1 MNSKSL
7 NEHGVRRGA
16 AAGAWTAAF
25 CWLAA
30 YLQAVLTNRLGL
42 APGLLLAF
50 GLPIGLL
57 WCGLGAA
64 LGTVS
69 AWIASRAG
77 LRPRSLPVVLLVF
90 LVFFFL
96 FLHPFLFPGRQDAVV
111 APDTRRTLFL
121 VIPALGLFLFL
132 GRLRFVPRGSRFF
145 FPALAALLL
154 VPVVEEAPGGDVARL
169 PKPELDRQLHLARK
183 GAEHAGLPHSIFVF
197 AVDGLSWN
205 ILDPMIAAGEVPH
218 LASVLE
224 QGGRGELKT
233 MIPTFSPIIWNTL
246 ATGWDWRDHG
256 VREFTV
262 VRLAGSSLP
271 LSTAG
276 TALRPAL
283 RWIRPL
289 TGPLGLVHAS
299 PVTAISRMRRPFWD
313 VFEEA
318 GVSCSVVGWFA
329 SFPASKTRG
338 GFVSDLAFTI
348 QPPSTDPQDYLL
360 AVQPEELGDLAASL
374 AGSETIRKKLAGL
387 YAELE
392 QTSGQA
398 LLPHERRALEPRLI
412 RFLNRMEIFRRLI
425 QLHPKSGL
433 FTVYT
438 RLIDDVQHLFWIFY
452 KPEDPAFEGIRL
464 DASQRDRLR
473 DVIPLAYRWIDRY
486 LGEFLPML
494 PPQTGIVILSDH
506 SAHAQRP
513 ARPWLPVA
521 EQEELVYS
529 GGHMDAPP
537 GVLAL
542 AGPGIRK
549 GASLEGADLLSFL
562 PTLAFWLRVPL
573 AKNLPGSV
581 LRRAFTQ
588 PFLLHEQVAPVST
601 YELEGLPRPGGTAL
615 SNLTREQRHAL
626 EELGY
631 LQ

>member
-1 MNSKSL
+1 MNARTL
-7 NEHGVRRGA
+7 PEHGVRRGA
-16 AAGAWTAAF
+16 IAGAWTAAF
-25 CWLAA
+25 CWLAT

-50 GLPIGLL
+50 GLPAGLL

-64 LGTVS
+64 LGAVP

-77 LRPRSLPVVLLVF
+77 LRPRGFPAVLLV
-90 LVFFFL
+90 LVALLFL
-96 FLHPFLFPGRQDAVV
+96 FLHPFLLSGRQDAVV
-111 APDTRRTLFL
+111 APDTRRTLLL
-121 VIPALGLFLFL
+121 VVPAVGLFLIL
-132 GRLRFVPRGSRFF
+132 GRVRFLPRGGRFLL
-145 FPALAALLL
+145 PASAALLL
-154 VPVVEEAPGGDVARL
+154 VPIVQEAPGGDVARL
-169 PKPELDRQLHLARK
+169 PRAELDRQLHLARK
-183 GAEHAGLPHSIFVF
+183 TAEDSGPPRSVFVF

-205 ILDPMIAAGEVPH
+205 ILDAMIAGAQGK
-218 LASVLE
+218 LA
-224 QGGRGELKT
+224 T
-233 MIPTFSPIIWNTL
+233 MLPTFSPIIWNTL

-283 RWIRPL
+283 RWLRPL
-289 TGPLGLVHAS
+289 TGPLGLVHHS
-299 PVTAISRMRRPFWD
+299 PVTAISRMRRSFWE

-318 GVSCSVVGWFA
+318 GVPCSVVGWFA
-329 SFPASKTRG
+329 SFPASRTGG

-360 AVQPEELGDLAASL
+360 AVHPEELGQLAASI
-374 AGSETIRKKLAGL
+374 AASETTRKKMAAFQ
-387 YAELE
+387 AELE
-392 QTSGQA
+392 QASGQP
-398 LLPHERRALEPRLI
+398 LLPHERKALEPRLI
-412 RFLNRMEIFRRLI
+412 RFFNRMEITRRLI
-425 QLHPKSGL
+425 QTYPHSGL

-438 RLIDDVQHLFWIFY
+438 RLLDDVQHLFWIFY
-452 KPEDPAFEGIRL
+452 QPDDPAFEGIRL
-464 DASQRDRLR
+464 DPEQRNRLQE
-473 DVIPLAYRWIDRY
+473 VIPLAYRWIDRY
-486 LGEFLPML
+486 LGEFLSLL

-513 ARPWLPVA
+513 ARPWQPIA

-542 AGPGIRK
+542 SGPGIQK
-549 GASLEGADLLSFL
+549 GVHLEGAGLLSFL

-573 AKNLPGSV
+573 AENLPGQV
-581 LRRAFTQ
+581 LRGAFTQ
-588 PFLLHEQVAPVST
+588 SFLLHHRVRPVPT

-615 SNLTREQRHAL
+615 SHLTRDQRHAL